1 MKDVI
6 KNRLLAVATSL
17 AVGASGALYV
27 GSQPSAEV
35 VLAMELGA
43 YFESSGK
50 HIGKP
55 YVDRVGK
62 GRPLTVCNGV
72 TGPEVVAGR
81 YYSPADCKRLELP
94 RYLDAERAA
103 KRLFKHWSLYNV
115 WVRASIID
123 MIYNLGEAAVAGS
136 SMRVLANA
144 GNLAAACSQMT
155 RWVYGTVSGQRVV
168 LNGLVDR
175 RQTTSELCSDW
186 GRDGHF
192 SAGVLARNEV
202 AR

>member
-6 KNRLLAVATSL
+6 RNRLLAVATSL
-17 AVGASGALYV
+17 AVGATGALYV
-27 GSQPSAEV
+27 GKQPSDEV

-50 HIGKP
+50 HIGTP

-62 GRPLTVCNGV
+62 GQPLTVCNGI

-81 YYSPADCKRLELP
+81 YYSPDDCKRLELP
-94 RYLDAERAA
+94 RYQEAERAA
-103 KRLFKHWSLYNV
+103 KRLFKHWVLYNV
-115 WVRASIID
+115 WVRASLID

-136 SMRVLANA
+136 SMRTLANA
-144 GNLAAACSQMT
+144 GNLAAACAQMT
-155 RWVYGTVSGQRVV
+155 RWVYGTVGGQRTV
-168 LNGLVDR
+168 LNGLLDR
-175 RQTTSELCSDW
+175 RQTTTELCSDW

-192 SAGVLARNEV
+192 SAGILVRNGV
-202 AR
+202 SR